1 MKKDFKMSK
10 ASVIKKLILSSIV
23 LVISAC
29 SDSTTP
35 TVNGIVADGYLE
47 AAEVCWAKIDAP
59 DECDGASVT
68 TNAKGE
74 YQLPIPEGL
83 DAATRHI
90 IAKVIKGVTKDTDLV
105 TAGNPSGFVAT
116 DEVYLTPKG
125 KRFLSPLTTE
135 MEHELRRDPSLSIAL
150 VEGRVK
156 ARHGFDDSVSLFEDH
171 VDKEKNGTDAEKVHY
186 GKVHTAAKNIAKTL
200 HASIA
205 MTGFERP
212 MSQGSA
218 DMSHFKAVLDGFDDI
233 DHNHSHDLSH
243 LKTALAGFSDKEGCV
258 APKEWSA
265 EMNHCMVMDDTDM
278 DHEDMDH
285 DDGMD
290 MGGVTGNAVTGRDL
304 YVAQGCAAAGC
315 HTNNPADGVKNI
327 DNGQNVATIRGAIGR
342 VAAMASFSSLTDNQL
357 TDIAAYIKEAQ
368 CPNGGAWM
376 VMSGVSMCM

>member
-59 DECDGASVT
+59 DECDGDSVT
-68 TNAKGE
+68 TNVNGE
-74 YQLPIPEGL
+74 YQLPIPEGI

-105 TAGNPSGFVAT
+105 TADNPSGFVAT

-135 MEHELRRDPSLSIAL
+135 MEYELRRDSSLSIAL

-156 ARHGFDDSVSLFEDH
+156 ERYGFDDSVSLFEDH

-186 GKVHTAAKNIAKTL
+186 GKVHTAAKNIAKNL
-200 HASIA
+200 HAMIA

-212 MSQGSA
+212 MAQGDA
-218 DMSHFKAVLDGFDDI
+218 DMSHFKTALESFDDMN
-233 DHNHSHDLSH
+233 HNHSHDLSH
-243 LKTALAGFSDKEGCV
+243 LKIALTGFVDKDGCT
-258 APKEWSA
+258 APKEWHA
-265 EMNHCMVMDDTDM
+265 VMNHCMEMSDDSTHDMSSTEMTDSSTEEVSTTT
-278 DHEDMDH
+278 DEHGCVLPEQWH
-285 DDGMD
+285 AD
-290 MGGVTGNAVTGRDL
+290 MG
-304 YVAQGCAAAGC
+304 
-315 HTNNPADGVKNI
+315 H
-327 DNGQNVATIRGAIGR
+327 
-342 VAAMASFSSLTDNQL
+342 
-357 TDIAAYIKEAQ
+357 
-368 CPNGGAWM
+368 
-376 VMSGVSMCM
+376 CM